1 LRKIAVILALALIAV
16 GRIDANANVVVIG
29 DSFFDAQVRRIE
41 MNRQN
46 YLGRTIRYVGILRI
60 DHWPPSGQDY
70 HFVVRYTFSPCCG
83 EQQVGFEIFF
93 PRGATPFRDGDW
105 VEITGVL
112 EEYGPHGDFLRIR
125 ATSLVEAAERG
136 TGSVERAPWQ
146 MRF

>member
-1 LRKIAVILALALIAV
+1 MRKTVAILAFALIAV
-16 GRIDANANVVVIG
+16 WRIGADVNVVVIG
-29 DSFFDAQVRRIE
+29 DGFFDAHVRRIE
-41 MNRQN
+41 MNRRN

-60 DHWPPSGQDY
+60 DHWPQSGQDY

-112 EEYGPHGDFLRIR
+112 EEYGPYGDFLRIR
-125 ATSLVEAAERG
+125 ATSLIEAVERG
-136 TGSVERAPWQ
+136 GDSVERAPWQ